1 MHNLPKLGAAMTLAL
16 ALANANASP
25 AFLIDPNSNGGA
37 LTNGGQTFR
46 ATAIN
51 GISSHRISYSGNPL
65 LAAGAGATYVSKGY
79 VTFDSFSDNG
89 MPVSAGRSRA
99 NLDYGLYG
107 TFQTTFHCNSLLGH
121 GVGCQITNFDFDM
134 YADPGADNIYHA
146 ATLAA
151 DGWVDTFGQ
160 QYKLAHSSHAVRH
173 GLGGLNELGGA
184 FVNLNF
190 GWTLTDEGKAYF
202 IDPVPFYSAA
212 FSASNNT
219 SLGILCDTAN
229 CADARIV
236 AISSISGIQD
246 FNGIP
251 EPGALCLFGLGLMAL
266 RASPR
271 LTLRKGLSRQ
281 ASPN

>member
-1 MHNLPKLGAAMTLAL
+1 MKILPKLGAAAALAL
-16 ALANANASP
+16 ALTNASSSP
-25 AFLIDPNSNGGA
+25 AFLINPNSNGGA

-51 GISSHRISYSGNPL
+51 GVSSHRITYSGNPL
-65 LAAGAGATYVSKGY
+65 LAPGAGATYVSKGY

-89 MPVSAGRSRA
+89 MPVSAARSRA

-121 GVGCQITNFDFDM
+121 GVGCQITKFDFDM
-134 YADPGADNIYHA
+134 YGDPGADNIYHA
-146 ATLAA
+146 ATLAT

-160 QYKLAHSSHAVRH
+160 QYKLAHSSNAVRR
-173 GLGGLNELGGA
+173 GVGGLNELGGA

-229 CADARIV
+229 CADARVV

-251 EPGALCLFGLGLMAL
+251 EPGSLSLLALGLMAL

-271 LTLRKGLSRQ
+271 LTQRRRTSR
-281 ASPN
+281 